1 MMHAVIARLVGR
13 MMLAAQV
20 HFKYNQTLQP
30 LTVMLHNVVSAPGKP
45 GHA

>member
-20 HFKYNQTLQP
+20 HFSQTLQP
-30 LTVMLHNVVSAPGKP
+30 LTVMLYNVVSAPGKP